1 MADQEK
7 PQPVTL
13 RELKNCI
20 DQAVARLDEGE
31 DAQVEVWYKKK
42 GYRIFRVGQFGIVP
56 DVTLTIGEKFLD
68 FSD

>member
-1 MADQEK
+1 MSEQEK
-7 PQPVTL
+7 AKPVTL

-20 DQAVARLDEGE
+20 DQAVARLDEDQ
-31 DAQVEVWYKKK
+31 DAEVEVWYKKK

>member
-1 MADQEK
+1 MSKQEK
-7 PQPVTL
+7 PVTL

-20 DQAVARLDEGE
+20 DQAVARLDEDQ
-31 DAQVEVWYKKK
+31 DAEVEVWYKKK